1 MSVLLK
7 ELGKQTGLIW
17 RLVFAFFG
25 LFAPGMLMVAV
36 VKGFLS
42 VVEDL
47 DDEELQTLVA
57 EIQND

>member
-7 ELGKQTGLIW
+7 ELGKQTGLIR
-17 RLVFAFFG
+17 RLVCVPWIVCSWHVDG
-25 LFAPGMLMVAV
+25 CCSQGVLV
-36 VKGFLS
+36 

-47 DDEELQTLVA
+47 DDEELLSLVA

>member
-7 ELGKQTGLIW
+7 ELGKQTGLIR
-17 RLVFAFFG
+17 RLVFAFLG

-47 DDEELQTLVA
+47 DDEELLSLVA

>member
-1 MSVLLK
+1 MSALLK
-7 ELGKQTGLIW
+7 EIGKQAGPIR
-17 RLVFAFFG
+17 RLVFALLG

-47 DDEELQTLVA
+47 DEEELQALVA
-57 EIQND
+57 EIKND